1 MRGVGVTAD
10 TGFLIG
16 LERNKDR
23 ALGVLARLGKQR
35 VSVPVAIVA
44 EWWRGS
50 ARQVHVLRLLDKPE
64 PMTEAIAKR
73 AGEAIA
79 RVPGATTIDA
89 IVMASAAA
97 PGSRLVLAA
106 SVPTPAARAR
116 RRQRTASRARG
127 ALP

>member
-10 TGFLIG
+10 TAFLIG

-97 PGSRLVLAA
+97 RGDVVYTSDFGDLERLRLKHFRAVPRVF
-106 SVPTPAARAR
+106 SV
-116 RRQRTASRARG
+116 
-127 ALP
+127 

>member
-10 TGFLIG
+10 TAFLIG

-97 PGSRLVLAA
+97 RGDVVYTSDFGDLERLRLEHFRAVPRVF
-106 SVPTPAARAR
+106 SV
-116 RRQRTASRARG
+116 
-127 ALP
+127 

>member
-97 PGSRLVLAA
+97 RGDVVYTSDFGDLERLRLKHFRAVPRVF
-106 SVPTPAARAR
+106 SV
-116 RRQRTASRARG
+116 
-127 ALP
+127 